1 MIRIVCV
8 KVVGLVDSEDSICNV
23 SCNVALDAFSAD
35 VSDCEEI
42 CSGSYDGVVG
52 SGSSCCT
59 SLSNASFHRLQHVFI
74 SSLMSSLGHKKLSEI
89 SQFWNIVHIGSQF
102 LVNENG
108 CSIQN

>member
-1 MIRIVCV
+1 MVISIGNSLSISTDSLFINTDST
-8 KVVGLVDSEDSICNV
+8 VVEIFFAVVLMAAVVVVVLV
-23 SCNVALDAFSAD
+23 
-35 VSDCEEI
+35 
-42 CSGSYDGVVG
+42 VVVVVVVVI
-52 SGSSCCT
+52 
-59 SLSNASFHRLQHVFI
+59 LHSNASFHRLQHVFI